1 MKLSVSMKVG
11 LVSLFS
17 CLVLLLGLLFSISM
31 VSAQTA
37 NTLQTT
43 QISATAPA
51 DDGVKDK
58 QGVGHDE
65 PSCPA
70 TLQGGNCVPDL
81 SNPSE
86 SSQKSSS

>member
-17 CLVLLLGLLFSISM
+17 CLVLLLGLLSLISM
-31 VSAQTA
+31 VSAQITS
-37 NTLQTT
+37 TLQTT

-58 QGVGHDE
+58 QGVSHDE
-65 PSCPA
+65 PACPT
-70 TLQGGNCVPDL
+70 TLPGANCLPDL
-81 SNPSE
+81 SNPSVG
-86 SSQKSSS
+86 SQKSSS